1 MINTIWVLM
10 ILAGIFAA
18 VVNPHIGVEA
28 VTRAALEAA
37 EQAVAVAFGLIGI
50 LAFWSGIMRIAEEA
64 GVTRF
69 IARLIAP
76 IARRLFP
83 SVPPEHPAMGAIVM
97 ALSANMLGL
106 GNAATP
112 LGLKAMHEL
121 RGLSPDSDEA
131 TDAMCTFLALS
142 TAGVTIIPSTVIA
155 IRMAQGSADPTDIVG
170 PTLLA
175 TVFGTMMAIV
185 FDNILRRR
193 GRT

>member
-1 MINTIWVLM
+1 
-10 ILAGIFAA
+10 
-18 VVNPHIGVEA
+18 
-28 VTRAALEAA
+28 
-37 EQAVAVAFGLIGI
+37 
-50 LAFWSGIMRIAEEA
+50 
-64 GVTRF
+64 
-69 IARLIAP
+69 
-76 IARRLFP
+76 
-83 SVPPEHPAMGAIVM
+83 M